1 MNHGLLCGI
10 VLPLLEGGLI
20 GYFDTCWTKQLHM
33 NDTNMP
39 VTEAEREPAAYELA
53 YHVLPTVAEGEVDS
67 IEAEV
72 KAFITKA
79 GGQIFDEEMAQRFEL
94 AYEIEKYLEGRYR
107 RFSSAYFGWIRFRLD
122 PQALATVNEEVEAHK
137 AMLRTLTIRLTKTEE
152 ENPFRFHDALADLKV
167 RNVTITDEEV
177 VEVEAEGVVEAE
189 VVEGDEKVEE
199 VVK

>member
-1 MNHGLLCGI
+1 
-10 VLPLLEGGLI
+10 
-20 GYFDTCWTKQLHM
+20 M